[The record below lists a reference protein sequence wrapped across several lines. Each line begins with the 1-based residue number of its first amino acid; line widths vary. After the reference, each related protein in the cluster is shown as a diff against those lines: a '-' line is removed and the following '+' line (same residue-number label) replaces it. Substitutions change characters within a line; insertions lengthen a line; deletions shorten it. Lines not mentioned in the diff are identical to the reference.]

1 MPYQSDGSLAQGSEA
16 VVKFHPLLLFHEGPF
31 VAMYKIS
38 KMHRLSLFV
47 HWEGML
53 LGLSEGD
60 DDTDGDAEGGDE
72 ADGMADTDG
81 LEEGL

>member
-1 MPYQSDGSLAQGSEA
+1 
-16 VVKFHPLLLFHEGPF
+16 
-31 VAMYKIS
+31 MYKIS

>member
-1 MPYQSDGSLAQGSEA
+1 M
-16 VVKFHPLLLFHEGPF
+16 
-31 VAMYKIS
+31 
-38 KMHRLSLFV
+38 SLFV